1 LPQGRLGDIVPP
13 HGATTRGLA
22 MIQSM
27 LKEFRDFAV
36 RGNVIDLAVGIIIG
50 AAFGKIV
57 TSMVSDVLMPPIG
70 VLLGN
75 IDFSNL
81 FINLSKESFA
91 SLDAA
96 KKAGAATINYGLF
109 INTLIDFIIVSFC
122 IFILVKQI
130 NRFKKAPPPADPT
143 TKECKFCYS
152 IIPIK
157 ATRCGHCTSQL

>member
-1 LPQGRLGDIVPP
+1 MG
-13 HGATTRGLA
+13 
-22 MIQSM
+22 M
-27 LKEFRDFAV
+27 LQEFKEFAMK
-36 RGNVIDLAVGIIIG
+36 GNVMDMAVGIIIG

-57 TSMVSDVLMPPIG
+57 SSMVSDVLMPPIG

-81 FINLSKESFA
+81 FINLSKDAYA

-109 INTLIDFIIVSFC
+109 INTIIDFVIVAFC
-122 IFILVKQI
+122 IFILVKQM

-143 TKECKFCYS
+143 TKECKFCVS
-152 IIPIK
+152 AIPIK
-157 ATRCGHCTSQL
+157 ATRCPHCTSQL